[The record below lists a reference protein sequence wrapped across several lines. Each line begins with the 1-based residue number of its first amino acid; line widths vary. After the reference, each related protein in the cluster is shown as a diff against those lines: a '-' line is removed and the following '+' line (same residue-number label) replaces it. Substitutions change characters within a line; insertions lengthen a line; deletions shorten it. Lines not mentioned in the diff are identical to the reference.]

1 MSYVPNTDDDRKKML
16 EVIGV
21 SRFEDLLDAVPGEV
35 RLKQPLK
42 IPPPASELELFADL
56 RKLSRQNVPVSVSN
70 SFLGGGFYDHFTPA
84 AADFIIRRPEFLTSY
99 TPYQAEVAQGTLQVI
114 YEFQSLVC
122 ALTKMEAANASL
134 YDGASAVAEAALMA
148 AHATE
153 RKEIL
158 VTEGLNPNYLAVLE
172 TYITGGA
179 YQVRSI
185 PLGPSGQIEPEM
197 LKKAIS
203 ERTAALILQTPNFF
217 GCLEE
222 AKELEPIVHT
232 VGAKLVAVFDPI
244 SLGMVMPPGEFN
256 ADIAVAEGQSLGVPI
271 SYGGPAVGLFAAK
284 KELVRRMPGRIAA
297 RTTDTEGK
305 IGYVLTLQTREQ
317 HIRRDKATSNICT
330 NQGLMA
336 TLSTVFMSLVGKEG
350 LTQMARLSYAKAHYT
365 AALLESK
372 GFKRVYPAPFFKE
385 FALEL
390 SLPASKVVSRLKKSN
405 IVPGIDLGKYD
416 KKRKN
421 QLLIAVTEKKLRADI
436 ESLAEGMSFFRPQA
450 GSGIAPERKLEAAG
464 QV

>member
-1 MSYVPNTDDDRKKML
+1 MSYVPNTDADRKKML
-16 EVIGV
+16 STIGV
-21 SRFEDLLDAVPGEV
+21 SRFEDLLDAVPNEV
-35 RLKQPLK
+35 RLKEPLK
-42 IPPPASELELFADL
+42 IPPAASELELFADL
-56 RKLSRQNVPVSVSN
+56 RKLSRQNIPVSIAN

-99 TPYQAEVAQGTLQVI
+99 TPYQPEVSQGTLQVI
-114 YEFQSLVC
+114 YEFQSLIC
-122 ALTKMEAANASL
+122 ALTKMEAANASI
-134 YDGASAVAEAALMA
+134 YDGASATAEAALMA
-148 AHATE
+148 AHITE

-158 VTEGLNPNYLAVLE
+158 VTDGLNPNYLKVLK
-172 TYITGGA
+172 TYGTGGA
-179 YQVRSI
+179 YQIRSL
-185 PLGPSGQIEPEM
+185 PLGPSGQLEPET
-197 LKKAIS
+197 LKKNIS
-203 ERTAALILQTPNFF
+203 DKTAALILQTPNFF

-222 AKELEPIVHT
+222 AKELEPIVHSI
-232 VGAKLVAVFDPI
+232 GAKLVAVFDPI
-244 SLGMVMPPGEFN
+244 SLGMVTPPGEYN

-271 SYGGPAVGLFAAK
+271 SYGGPAVGLFTAK

-297 RTTDTEGK
+297 RTTDVKGK

-317 HIRRDKATSNICT
+317 HIRREKATSNICT

-350 LTQMARLSYAKAHYT
+350 LLQMARLSYAKAHYM
-365 AALLESK
+365 AALLEAK
-372 GFKRVYPAPFFKE
+372 GFKRIYAAPFFKE

-390 SLPASKVVSRLKKSN
+390 PVPAAKVISKLRKAN

-421 QLLIAVTEKKLRADI
+421 QILMAVTEKKLRADI
-436 ESLAEGMSFFRPQA
+436 EALAEGMSFFRPAA
-450 GSGIAPERKLEAAG
+450 GSGIAPEKRLETAS

>member
-1 MSYVPNTDDDRKKML
+1 MSYVPNTDADRKKML
-16 EVIGV
+16 AAIGV
-21 SRFEDLLDAVPGEV
+21 SRFEDLLDAVPDAV
-35 RLKQPLK
+35 RLKEPLK

-56 RKLSRQNVPVSVSN
+56 RKLSRQNIPVSVAN

-114 YEFQSLVC
+114 YEFQSLISS
-122 ALTKMEAANASL
+122 LTKMEAANASM
-134 YDGASAVAEAALMA
+134 YDGASAVAEAALMT
-148 AHATE
+148 AHLTE

-158 VTEGLNPNYLAVLE
+158 VTEGLNPNYLKVLK
-172 TYITGGA
+172 TYGTGGA
-179 YQVRSI
+179 YQVRSL
-185 PLGPSGQIEPEM
+185 PLGASGQLESET
-197 LKKAIS
+197 LKKNIS
-203 ERTAALILQTPNFF
+203 DKAAALILQTPNFF

-222 AKELEPIVHT
+222 AKELEPIVHS
-232 VGAKLVAVFDPI
+232 VGTKLVAVFDPI
-244 SLGMVMPPGEFN
+244 SLGIVAPPGEYN

-297 RTTDTEGK
+297 RTTDVFGK

-317 HIRRDKATSNICT
+317 HIRREKATSNICT

-350 LTQMARLSYAKAHYT
+350 LLQMARLSYAKAHYT
-365 AALLESK
+365 ATLLEAK
-372 GFKRVYPAPFFKE
+372 GFKRVYSAPFFKE

-390 SLPASKVVSRLKKSN
+390 PVPVSKVVLRLRKSN
-405 IVPGIDLGKYD
+405 IVPGVDLGKYD

-421 QLLIAVTEKKLRADI
+421 QILMAVTEKKLRADI
-436 ESLAEGMSFFRPQA
+436 EAMAEGMSFFRPTA
-450 GSGIAPERKLEAAG
+450 GSGIAPEKRLETAS
-464 QV
+464 QI

>member
-1 MSYVPNTDDDRKKML
+1 ML
-16 EVIGV
+16 TAIGV
-21 SRFEDLLDAVPGEV
+21 SRFEDLLDTVPQGI
-35 RLKQPLK
+35 RLKEPLK
-42 IPPPASELELFADL
+42 IPQAASELELFADL
-56 RKLSRQNVPVSVSN
+56 RKLSRQNIPVSVAN

-99 TPYQAEVAQGTLQVI
+99 TPYQPEVSQGTLQVI
-114 YEFQSLVC
+114 YEFQSLIS

-134 YDGASAVAEAALMA
+134 YDGGSAIAEAAMLS
-148 AHATE
+148 AHLTE

-158 VTEGLNPNYLAVLE
+158 VTDGLNPNYLRVLK
-172 TYITGGA
+172 TYGTGGG
-179 YQVRSI
+179 YQVRSL
-185 PLGPSGQIEPEM
+185 PLGPTGQLDPEM
-197 LKKAIS
+197 LKKSIS
-203 ERTAALILQTPNFF
+203 GKTAALILQTPNFF

-222 AKELEPIVHT
+222 AKELESIVHSA
-232 VGAKLVAVFDPI
+232 GAKLIAVFDPI
-244 SLGMVMPPGEFN
+244 SLGMVAPPGEYN
-256 ADIAVAEGQSLGVPI
+256 ADVAVAEGQSLGVPI

-297 RTTDTEGK
+297 RTTDVNGK

-317 HIRRDKATSNICT
+317 HIRREKATSNICT

-350 LTQMARLSYAKAHYT
+350 LLQMAQLSYAKAHYT
-365 AALLESK
+365 ASLLEAR
-372 GFKRVYPAPFFKE
+372 GFKRLYPAPFFKE

-390 SLPASKVVSRLKKSN
+390 PVPASKVVSRLRKSN

-416 KKRKN
+416 RKRKN
-421 QLLIAVTEKKLRADI
+421 QLLVAVTEKKLRADI
-436 ESLAEGMSFFRPQA
+436 EALAEGMSFFHRGA
-450 GSGIAPERKLEAAG
+450 GSGTAPEKRLETAG